1 MNGKLQGDPPGPWV
15 MWPARTQVR
24 TWEHLLRA
32 PSLRFPGRL
41 PSGHPAILNLPLT
54 NPPPRPGFA
63 RFFLPETLITPHARP
78 NPFHVPFVLLRGS
91 NDGSIGVF
99 FFDSEK
105 YSLPEVSLFQALISM
120 RSSCSPVKIIKTVS
134 IKPRTLSLSQST
146 VI

>member
-32 PSLRFPGRL
+32 PSQISWPSSFRTPGY
-41 PSGHPAILNLPLT
+41 PESAFNQ
-54 NPPPRPGFA
+54 PRPGFA
-63 RFFLPETLITPHARP
+63 HFFLPETLITPHARP